1 MTKRRRVAP
10 VRLGDDEEWKRI
22 MEAPQLLTKKSSASR
37 EVADDKENVF
47 VGSVSPL
54 REEEKEEEEHEA
66 RPTPVVVAVTDDDD
80 ERTADER
87 IRPLIDLLRTS
98 DCLDASTFEE
108 IAGLE
113 IVPGREGLLAF
124 AKGVRSALGRLI
136 FACARESD
144 MARAN
149 QVDKVLCRCNVF
161 FLESGRDEFLPL
173 LHRIH
178 KNGVE
183 EPPLQAPQPPQVQ
196 RKESRDSDHTVVKM
210 Y

>member
-22 MEAPQLLTKKSSASR
+22 MDAPQLSTKRSSASR
-37 EVADDKENVF
+37 KVADDKENVF
-47 VGSVSPL
+47 VGSASPVV
-54 REEEKEEEEHEA
+54 REEEEEEHEL
-66 RPTPVVVAVTDDDD
+66 RPTPVTDDDD
-80 ERTADER
+80 ERTGDER

-113 IVPGREGLLAF
+113 IVPGREGLSAF

-136 FACARESD
+136 FACAKESD

-178 KNGVE
+178 KNGVA
-183 EPPLQAPQPPQVQ
+183 EPPPQAPQPPQVQ

>member
-37 EVADDKENVF
+37 KVADDKENVF
-47 VGSVSPL
+47 VGSASPV
-54 REEEKEEEEHEA
+54 REEEKEEKEEEEHEA
-66 RPTPVVVAVTDDDD
+66 RPTPIVVAVTDDDD
-80 ERTADER
+80 ERTGDER

-113 IVPGREGLLAF
+113 I
-124 AKGVRSALGRLI
+124 AKGVRSTLGRLI
-136 FACARESD
+136 FACA
-144 MARAN
+144 
-149 QVDKVLCRCNVF
+149 KVLCRCNVF

-183 EPPLQAPQPPQVQ
+183 EPPPQAPQPPQVQ